1 VGTLW
6 TPSGEHEPGPHDAD
20 GSHDGGDAPGGAAAG
35 AAPSLTPEELE
46 ALRQV
51 RAQIRATPAAAVVAN
66 HAVQLFELALVYLG
80 IGAPPEP
87 EGASAPGP
95 DLAQAGVAIDAM
107 AALVDGLGAR
117 LDEHEATLREALAQI
132 QVLYAQ
138 IADATD

>member
-1 VGTLW
+1 MSSLW
-6 TPSGEHEPGPHDAD
+6 TPSGEHEPAPQPAD
-20 GSHDGGDAPGGAAAG
+20 DGAGAPPDHLAAAEP
-35 AAPSLTPEELE
+35 ALSAEELE

-51 RAQIRATPAAAVVAN
+51 RAQIRATPAAAIVAN

-80 IGAPPEP
+80 IGAPPATDANE
-87 EGASAPGP
+87 PGP

-107 AALVDGLGAR
+107 AALVDGLGVR
-117 LDEHEATLREALAQI
+117 LDDNEDTLRDALAQI